1 MWLLDNK
8 TPFAADNTWVRDEN
22 GAEEWIVAIKGSFA
36 IQPDGQQVLDEEQAR
51 VAYFPEFYG
60 DPQTSSLAN
69 EADLIHKKPCTD
81 VIVDGCA
88 FSPRG
93 EPAEVVEVRFRVAN
107 IDKTLRVYGDRVILG
122 GLVAA
127 SLSQPIPFIRMQIRY
142 ERAFGGTD
150 QTAEDPKRHGWEP
163 RNPVG
168 AGFAMRRKGALGSWA
183 PNIEY
188 PKSPYFN
195 WRHGTPAGFGS
206 IARHWQPRVKLA
218 GTYDDHWERT
228 RNPLLPADFDPRFYQ
243 CAPEDQQ
250 VQGYLQGGELVEQ
263 YNLTPDGY
271 LGFHLPRVAFR
282 LRTRFYDGTVAEHR
296 AVLHT
301 VILQPEIRRFQ
312 MVWHSRLPCHHKV
325 NKLDTTTIA
334 LKRRVNVSASDV
346 KSGMWI
352 GE

>member
-22 GAEEWIVAIKGSFA
+22 GAEEWIVAIKGSFV
-36 IQPDGQQVLDEEQAR
+36 IQPDGQQVLDEKQAR

-60 DPQTSSLAN
+60 DPKTSSLAH

-88 FSPRG
+88 CSPRG
-93 EPAEVVEVRFRVAN
+93 QPVEAMDVRLRVAN
-107 IDKTLRVYGDRVILG
+107 IDKTLRVYGDRVIQG
-122 GLVAA
+122 GVVAA
-127 SLSQPIPFIRMQIRY
+127 SLTRPVPFTRMPIRY

-168 AGFAMRRKGALGSWA
+168 VGFAMRRKGVLGSWA

-206 IARHWQPRVKLA
+206 IARHWQPRMKRA
-218 GTYDDHWERT
+218 GTYDDHWEKT
-228 RNPLLPADFDPRFYQ
+228 RNPLLPADFDIRFYQ

-250 VQGYLQGGELVEQ
+250 AQGHLKGGELVEQ

-271 LGFHLPRVAFR
+271 LGFRLPRVAFR
-282 LRTRFYDGTVAEHR
+282 LRTRFYDGTASEHR
-296 AVLHT
+296 VVLHT
-301 VILQPEIRRFQ
+301 VILQPESRRFQ
-312 MVWHSRLPCHHKV
+312 MVWHSQLPCHHKV
-325 NKLDTTTIA
+325 NKLDTTTIV
-334 LKRRVNVSASDV
+334 LKRRVNVSSSDV